1 MSNFNIGDKV
11 VCVDDKFP
19 PDISKL
25 YDALPVK
32 DTTYVVRDIRLGIN
46 LTMEGD
52 VSVLLIGLV
61 NPKADSKAGLER
73 GFPRRPFSVRLM
85 NSAAS
90 RLRASRSKKRKSCLN
105 RLKRSGRRIPAIS
118 KKSRCNCRISSS
130 TASISSP
137 RRAAS
142 FSLSDKSIGVLIALL
157 IPFRHGQPFVILS
170 KLAQQAAHFF
180 RLKFWLWK

>member
-1 MSNFNIGDKV
+1 MCNYGIGDKV

-52 VSVLLIGLV
+52 VSVLLVGLV

-73 GFPRRPFSVRLM
+73 GFRADRFRPLDELRDEK
-85 NSAAS
+85 SA
-90 RLRASRSKKRKSCLN
+90 SKPE
-105 RLKRSGRRIPAIS
+105 GE
-118 KKSRCNCRISSS
+118 KKE
-130 TASISSP
+130 
-137 RRAAS
+137 
-142 FSLSDKSIGVLIALL
+142 LL
-157 IPFRHGQPFVILS
+157 QPIEV
-170 KLAQQAAHFF
+170 
-180 RLKFWLWK
+180 

>member
-1 MSNFNIGDKV
+1 MTNFGIGDKV

-61 NPKADSKAGLER
+61 NPKADSKANLER
-73 GFPRRPFSVRLM
+73 GFRADRFRPLEELRNEKKESTSVEE
-85 NSAAS
+85 
-90 RLRASRSKKRKSCLN
+90 KKEL
-105 RLKRSGRRIPAIS
+105 
-118 KKSRCNCRISSS
+118 
-130 TASISSP
+130 
-137 RRAAS
+137 
-142 FSLSDKSIGVLIALL
+142 V
-157 IPFRHGQPFVILS
+157 QPIE
-170 KLAQQAAHFF
+170 A
-180 RLKFWLWK
+180 